1 MIRITPFNP
10 SRSINSGTVYK
21 LGTFSHKPP
30 HGINCRLAQR
40 LVRIRLRHP
49 PPSLAVAAISGEQ
62 CEIAAFVARFE
73 HPNRTRERRISASL
87 DAVRVSLSARVQVG
101 SVSQL
106 VRLNAAGTLVAD
118 VADMETS
125 RRPHGW
131 S

>member
-49 PPSLAVAAISGEQ
+49 PRSHRFEATTDDRRTFLEDLAV
-62 CEIAAFVARFE
+62 
-73 HPNRTRERRISASL
+73 
-87 DAVRVSLSARVQVG
+87 
-101 SVSQL
+101 
-106 VRLNAAGTLVAD
+106 
-118 VADMETS
+118 
-125 RRPHGW
+125 PH
-131 S
+131 